1 MKKHNCNK
9 LLFTLCLLLTFT
21 ACNIA
26 GLDLQQD
33 VKYNATPLQP
43 NLNKSAYEFI
53 QSRKSIDMFIMATAI
68 DRAGY
73 RDSFELSNRT
83 FIVMNDIAFSSY
95 IKSKNLVDVNLAS
108 LVELKKILN
117 KLTILGVYTSLDLTL
132 TPIVVQ
138 TADPATTLLLTLKP
152 LTQAD
157 DANKYIVRIADNK
170 IPLPNS
176 PYKEVVTSNLKA
188 TNGIIHVLEQQLY

>member
-1 MKKHNCNK
+1 
-9 LLFTLCLLLTFT
+9 
-21 ACNIA
+21 
-26 GLDLQQD
+26 
-33 VKYNATPLQP
+33 
-43 NLNKSAYEFI
+43 
-53 QSRKSIDMFIMATAI
+53 MATAI